1 MTKFKE
7 LIDKKSS
14 ALIFVEKISDEIPK
28 KIIDFLEEKEFSIS
42 KIDLERN
49 SKLCE
54 ALRIEKVPYFMIY
67 KNGQRLIETQCNFNA
82 FIDGVKTVL

>member
-1 MTKFKE
+1 MAKFKE
-7 LIDKKSS
+7 LISNENS
-14 ALIFVEKISDEIPK
+14 ALIFVEKISEQIPNDVV
-28 KIIDFLEEKEFSIS
+28 DFLEENNFRIS

-67 KNGQRLIETQCNFNA
+67 KNGQRLIETQCNYSA